1 MESNN
6 ILDIIVRNN
15 INGFDSPG
23 GTDKASCHSYDIIY
37 SKILSKYRETSGSI
51 LEIGI
56 QYGGSALIWQELL
69 PLFRLVLIDIAN
81 QVHPSIWDR
90 LLVNRY
96 NYIETNAYTEET
108 ITLLKLKYPD
118 GFDIIIDDGPHD
130 IEAQIFTMQKY
141 SKLLK
146 KGGTLIIED
155 VQDFEHVAPIMSS
168 INSSEYTSLKFY
180 DLRSVKDRHD
190 DLIIVLTK

>member
-1 MESNN
+1 MESND
-6 ILDIIVRNN
+6 ILDIIVRKN

-37 SKILSKYRETSGSI
+37 SKLLSKYRETSGSI

-180 DLRSVKDRHD
+180 DLRSVKDRYD